1 MEKIRICYVENKNRS
16 KICILFF
23 LRKKYIT
30 NKEIYMY
37 RYRSEQVHV
46 ETVHLVDSG
55 EDQGVIDL

>member
-23 LRKKYIT
+23 LWKKYIT

-37 RYRSEQVHV
+37 RYRSVHV
-46 ETVHLVDSG
+46 ETVHVVDSG